1 MGKRR
6 RTTSEEQELP
16 PVPAPMIAA
25 EGEIACARALFS
37 MASHIGMVREANED
51 SAFAWLQHVST
62 HEGMQTVGLF
72 MVADGMGGHLHGE
85 TASRLAVQTAGESL
99 LRHVILPL
107 FHSPAMT
114 PAVPIQE
121 AIAEAFQAAHQRLQE
136 EVPEGA
142 TTLTIVLLV
151 GKRIYV
157 GHAGDCRLYLLR
169 NSELRQLTRDHSL
182 LHRLFELGQ
191 IDAEELEALDRDARR
206 NALYRA
212 VGQPNPLEI
221 DLASHGLLAG
231 DGLVLCSDGLWGSVS
246 RADMMAILQRS
257 ATPADACRALVEAAN
272 AQGGP
277 DNITVIVVYPA
288 G

>member
-1 MGKRR
+1 MGKKR
-6 RTTSEEQELP
+6 RTTTEEAETP
-16 PVPAPMIAA
+16 PAPAPVTA
-25 EGEIACARALFS
+25 EESGIPCARALFS
-37 MASHIGMVREANED
+37 MASHIGMVREENED
-51 SAFAWLQHVST
+51 SAFAWLQHLST
-62 HEGMQTVGLF
+62 HEGLQTVGLF

-85 TASRLAVQTAGESL
+85 AASRLAVQTAGESL
-99 LRHVILPL
+99 LRHVILPSL
-107 FHSPAMT
+107 SSEAMT

-136 EVPEGA
+136 KVPDGA
-142 TTLTIVLLV
+142 TTLTIVLLM

-169 NSELRQLTRDHSL
+169 GGELRQLTRDHSL

-191 IDAEELEALDRDARR
+191 IDPEELEALDQDARR

-221 DLASHGLLAG
+221 DLASHSLLAG
-231 DGLVLCSDGLWGSVS
+231 DGLVLCSDGLWGAVP
-246 RADMMAILQRS
+246 RAEMKDILQQ
-257 ATPADACRALVEAAN
+257 APTPADACQALVAAAN
-272 AQGGP
+272 AHGGP
-277 DNITVIVVYPA
+277 DNITVIVVHPA

>member
-6 RTTSEEQELP
+6 RTASQEQESL
-16 PVPAPMIAA
+16 PAPSPMAGA
-25 EGEIACARALFS
+25 EGEIACARVLFS
-37 MASHIGMVREANED
+37 MASHIGMVREVNED
-51 SAFAWLQHVST
+51 SAFAWLQHIST

-72 MVADGMGGHLHGE
+72 MVADGMGGHLRGE
-85 TASRLAVQTAGESL
+85 TASRLAVQTASESL
-99 LRHVILPL
+99 LRQVVLPL
-107 FHSPAMT
+107 LNSSGAAP
-114 PAVPIQE
+114 PVPIQE

-142 TTLTIVLLV
+142 TTLTIMLLV

-169 NSELRQLTRDHSL
+169 DGELRQMTRDHSL

-191 IDAEELEALDRDARR
+191 IDAEELEALDQDARR

-212 VGQPNPLEI
+212 VGQPHPLEI

-246 RADMMAILQRS
+246 RADMTAILQQA

-272 AQGGP
+272 SQGGP
-277 DNITVIVVYPA
+277 DNITVIVVRPA

>member
-1 MGKRR
+1 MGKKRR
-6 RTTSEEQELP
+6 ITAEEPEMP
-16 PVPAPMIAA
+16 PAPTPMTAA
-25 EGEIACARALFS
+25 EDSILCARALFS
-37 MASHIGMVREANED
+37 MASHIGMVREENED
-51 SAFAWLQHVST
+51 SAFAWLQHLST
-62 HEGMQTVGLF
+62 HEGLQTIGLF

-85 TASRLAVQTAGESL
+85 AASRLAVQTAGESL
-99 LRHVILPL
+99 LRHVVLPL
-107 FHSPAMT
+107 LGSEAMA

-169 NSELRQLTRDHSL
+169 GGELRQLTRDHSL

-191 IDAEELEALDRDARR
+191 IDPEELEALDQDARR

-212 VGQPNPLEI
+212 VGQPSPLEI
-221 DLASHGLLAG
+221 DLASHSLLAG
-231 DGLVLCSDGLWGSVS
+231 DGLVLCSDGLWGAVP
-246 RADMMAILQRS
+246 RAEMTDILQR
-257 ATPADACRALVEAAN
+257 AVTPADACQALVEAAN
-272 AQGGP
+272 AHGGP
-277 DNITVIVVYPA
+277 DNITVIVVHPA